1 MFTVIDDSNVIFQAL
16 SYGTTGYL
24 LKDITMPELERAIFD
39 ALEGNGALLSPAII
53 KSIIKNF
60 ITRTDNVLNED
71 FTLTEKGNIIMHLL
85 KEGQTYAEISKRLGL
100 SVNGIRY
107 YIKAIYK
114 KLQVKS
120 RGELIR
126 KKFTIF

>member
-1 MFTVIDDSNVIFQAL
+1 MFTVINDCNVIFQAL
-16 SYGTTGYL
+16 TYGATGYL
-24 LKDITMPELERAIFD
+24 LKDITMPELERALFD
-39 ALEGNGALLSPAII
+39 VLEGNGALLSPVIAKTVI
-53 KSIIKNF
+53 
-60 ITRTDNVLNED
+60 RTLVTKKDIVLNED
-71 FTLTEKGNIIMHLL
+71 ITLTEKEKIIMHLL
-85 KEGQTYAEISKRLGL
+85 KEGRTYEEISKRLGL

-126 KKFTIF
+126 KKLE

>member
-1 MFTVIDDSNVIFQAL
+1 
-16 SYGTTGYL
+16 
-24 LKDITMPELERAIFD
+24 
-39 ALEGNGALLSPAII
+39 
-53 KSIIKNF
+53 
-60 ITRTDNVLNED
+60 
-71 FTLTEKGNIIMHLL
+71 
-85 KEGQTYAEISKRLGL
+85 LGL

-126 KKFTIF
+126 KKLE